1 MSHCLW
7 VILFEMQ
14 KRNDLAMMMKMKL
27 FWSKMVQP
35 LGRLSNWLF
44 SDWLEILVIWFDKN
58 QFENPI
64 SDSDLFAKE
73 RQKLEKSENRKNE
86 KSDCDVIESLKIL
99 NKADGQ
105 INFFPIIQKILS
117 SSEFQSFDIRKT
129 ALPGTICIRPRNE
142 SFQMS
147 HPYESSDVEIMWQV
161 SGWELFS

>member
-1 MSHCLW
+1 MLRCAFS
-7 VILFEMQ
+7 Q
-14 KRNDLAMMMKMKL
+14 K
-27 FWSKMVQP
+27 
-35 LGRLSNWLF
+35 
-44 SDWLEILVIWFDKN
+44 

-105 INFFPIIQKILS
+105 MNFFPIIQKILL

-129 ALPGTICIRPRNE
+129 ALPGKICMQPNNE
-142 SFQMS
+142 SSAYGMS
-147 HPYESSDVEIMWQV
+147 HPM
-161 SGWELFS
+161 